1 MCEPSAKKSA
11 FMHPNTQT
19 IHTPVLLSAVLE
31 CLAPHRGE
39 SYLDV
44 TAGYGG
50 HATAVCQQTE
60 APERMTLVDR
70 DATAIA
76 ALQPLAD
83 KGAALMHA
91 DFLTASQSLAEKGDQ
106 YDMILADLGVSSLHL
121 DSPERGFSF
130 RAKGPLDMRMDSRN
144 QLTAATIVNEYDEQ
158 ALVEILRHNGEEPR
172 AKKIAAM
179 IAARRPFADTLE
191 LADAIAEIIP
201 KKGKIHPA
209 TRTFQALRIAVN
221 DELGQL
227 ENSLDLWLSLLTPGG
242 RLGVISFHSLED
254 RIVKQVFAKVSGERY
269 DADFRLVTKKP
280 VVGDDTEIVFNPRS
294 RSAKLRVVA
303 KIKNTERERQYANP
317 RKK

>member
-1 MCEPSAKKSA
+1 MVCEPSAKSA

-19 IHTPVLLSAVLE
+19 IHTPVLLSAVLK
-31 CLAPHRGE
+31 CLAPQSGE

-50 HATAVCQQTE
+50 HATTVCQQTD

-76 ALQPLAD
+76 ALQTLSD
-83 KGAALMHA
+83 DGAELIHA
-91 DFLTASQSLAEKGDQ
+91 DFLTASQDLAAEGRQ

-121 DSPERGFSF
+121 DNAERGFSF
-130 RAKGPLDMRMDSRN
+130 RVSGPLDMRMDSRS
-144 QLTAATIVNEYDEQ
+144 QLTAATIVNEYDELS
-158 ALVEILRHNGEEPR
+158 LVGILRRYGEEPR
-172 AKKIAAM
+172 AKRIAAM
-179 IAARRPFADTLE
+179 IVARRPFDDTLQ
-191 LADAIAEIIP
+191 LANAITEVIP
-201 KKGKIHPA
+201 KKGRIHPA

-221 DELGQL
+221 DELSQL
-227 ENSLDLWLSLLTPGG
+227 EQSLTLWLAMLTPGG

-269 DADFRLVTKKP
+269 DADFRSLTKRP
-280 VVGDDTEIVFNPRS
+280 VVADDTEIVSNPRS

-303 KIKNTERERQYANP
+303 KIKNTEREDQYANP